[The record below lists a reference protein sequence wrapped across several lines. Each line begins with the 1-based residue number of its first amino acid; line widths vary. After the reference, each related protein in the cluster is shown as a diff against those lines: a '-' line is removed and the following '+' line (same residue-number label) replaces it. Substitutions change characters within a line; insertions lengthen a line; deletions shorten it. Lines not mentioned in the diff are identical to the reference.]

1 MILRT
6 FQGKKFQLGEE
17 MEGEEK
23 KQKTKNKELKP
34 FHLQRGEGSG
44 YEQWPQMPAEK
55 GATAW
60 GRHPQLRDV
69 HRKEVQDQGSVASL
83 PGLLCAP
90 VTSGMQGTGHMPLTL
105 CN

>member
-1 MILRT
+1 
-6 FQGKKFQLGEE
+6 

-44 YEQWPQMPAEK
+44 CEQWPQMPAEK

-60 GRHPQLRDV
+60 GRSPAAAGRAQ
-69 HRKEVQDQGSVASL
+69 EGSAGPGAAWPPSQGC
-83 PGLLCAP
+83 CAP
-90 VTSGMQGTGHMPLTL
+90 Q
-105 CN
+105 